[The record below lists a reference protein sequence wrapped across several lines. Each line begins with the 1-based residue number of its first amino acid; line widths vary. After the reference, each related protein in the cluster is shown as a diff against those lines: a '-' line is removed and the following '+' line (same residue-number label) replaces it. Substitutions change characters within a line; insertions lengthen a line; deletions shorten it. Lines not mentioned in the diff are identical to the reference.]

1 MKLPQ
6 TGSYP
11 LGIRVKPCRGQK
23 WIALLHERGVGILWR
38 SLEYIRIG
46 ALYDG
51 KYDGI
56 PNF

>member
-1 MKLPQ
+1 MN
-6 TGSYP
+6 
-11 LGIRVKPCRGQK
+11 
-23 WIALLHERGVGILWR
+23 ALDAPSSMIQAQRGVGILWR

-56 PNF
+56 PNFVLYYL